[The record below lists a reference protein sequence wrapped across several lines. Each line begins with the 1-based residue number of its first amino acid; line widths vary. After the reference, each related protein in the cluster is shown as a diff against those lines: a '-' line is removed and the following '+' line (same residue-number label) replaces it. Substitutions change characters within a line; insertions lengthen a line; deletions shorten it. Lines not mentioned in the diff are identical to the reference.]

1 MTAALVADGRLSH
14 FAVPLWVM
22 VASALLLS
30 LGTFLPKSPDLI
42 GLLVRRGEVA
52 IEGMDAFATWSRG
65 DRSQSETLRRLEHR
79 ADLANREV
87 LTAIRS
93 AFVTPIDPEDVYEIS
108 ERLDGVLNSAK
119 NLVREAELL
128 DMDPDERWPRWP
140 I

>member
-1 MTAALVADGRLSH
+1 MRR
-14 FAVPLWVM
+14 W
-22 VASALLLS
+22 
-30 LGTFLPKSPDLI
+30 FLPKSPDLI
-42 GLLVRRGEVA
+42 GLLVRQGEVA

-93 AFVTPIDPEDVYEIS
+93 AFVTPIDPEDVNEIS
-108 ERLDGVLNSAK
+108 ERLDGVHNSAK
-119 NLVREAELL
+119 NLVRR
-128 DMDPDERWPRWP
+128 PNCWTWTRTERWPRWP